1 MNSKQAATLAPEETL
16 DPADWN
22 ELRQLGHQMINDMM
36 DYLQNVR
43 ERPAWSAPPADLAV
57 LLREP
62 LPQQPQPAAGVYS
75 DFITQVLPFNKNNIH
90 PRFWAWVEGGGT
102 AFGMLADMLAS
113 GMNANLA
120 IGNHAP
126 VYVERQVLEWSKE
139 LFGFP
144 DTASGILTSGGSM
157 ANITALVVARN
168 QFLQSGIKQK
178 GLRTVPAQLV
188 VYGSSETHNCILKGV
203 EVIGIGSDNFRKVPV
218 DGDYRIRLDLLE
230 QMIRTDREA
239 GLLPFCLIGNAGTV
253 NTGAIDDLA
262 GLAAIAGREKLWF
275 HIDGAFGAIPKLL
288 PEFDDRLKGLEVA
301 DSLSF
306 DFHKW
311 LYMNYEVGCVLI
323 RDGVAHRDA
332 FTSPVS
338 YLLSHERGLS
348 AGPDPFAN
356 YGMELS
362 RGFKALKVWM
372 LLKEHGI
379 QKYARLVRQNLDQAQ
394 YLGQLIA
401 DSPDLELV
409 AGISLNIVCYRYNP
423 GGPGEKGANGK
434 GLDKRGL
441 DEKSLNDLNREILMR
456 LHEQGIAVPSYT
468 MLGGRYAIRVAITNH
483 RSSREDFDL
492 LVSASRRLGHELTL
506 L

>member
-1 MNSKQAATLAPEETL
+1 
-16 DPADWN
+16 
-22 ELRQLGHQMINDMM
+22 
-36 DYLQNVR
+36 
-43 ERPAWSAPPADLAV
+43 
-57 LLREP
+57 
-62 LPQQPQPAAGVYS
+62 
-75 DFITQVLPFNKNNIH
+75 
-90 PRFWAWVEGGGT
+90 
-102 AFGMLADMLAS
+102 MLADMLAS

-126 VYVERQVLEWSKE
+126 VYVERQVLDWSKE
-139 LFGFP
+139 MFGFP
-144 DTASGILTSGGSM
+144 GSAGGILTSGGSM

-168 QFLQSGIKQK
+168 QFLQAGIKHK
-178 GLRTVPAQLV
+178 GLRTVPGQMM
-188 VYGSSETHNCILKGV
+188 VYGSSETHNCLFKGV

-230 QMIRTDREA
+230 QTIRADREA
-239 GLLPFCLIGNAGTV
+239 GHLPFCIIGNAGTV

-262 GLAAIAGREKLWF
+262 GLATIAGKEKLWF
-275 HIDGAFGAIPKLL
+275 HVDGAFGAIPKLL
-288 PEFDDRLKGLEVA
+288 PEFDQRLKGLEAA

-323 RDGVAHRDA
+323 RDRVAHRDA
-332 FTSPVS
+332 FASPVN

-409 AGISLNIVCYRYNP
+409 AAISLNIVCYRYNP
-423 GGPGEKGANGK
+423 GG
-434 GLDKRGL
+434 L
-441 DEKSLNDLNREILMR
+441 DEKSLNNLNREILMR

-468 MLGGRYAIRVAITNH
+468 ILGGRYAIRVAITNH

-492 LVSASRRLGHELTL
+492 LVSASRRLGHELTISL
-506 L
+506 KI

>member
-1 MNSKQAATLAPEETL
+1 MINNQAATLAPEETL
-16 DPADWN
+16 DPADWD
-22 ELRQLGHQMINDMM
+22 ELRQLGHRMVNDMM

-43 ERPAWSAPPADLAV
+43 ERPAWSAPPVDLAV
-57 LLREP
+57 RLREP
-62 LPQQPQPAAGVYS
+62 LPQEPQPAAEVYN
-75 DFITQVLPFNKNNIH
+75 DFTRLVLPFNKNNIH
-90 PRFWAWVEGGGT
+90 PRFWSWVEGGGT

-120 IGNHAP
+120 IGDHAP
-126 VYVERQVLEWSKE
+126 VYVERQVLDWSKE
-139 LFGFP
+139 MFGFP
-144 DTASGILTSGGSM
+144 DTAGGILTSGGSM

-168 QFLQSGIKQK
+168 QFLQGIKQK
-178 GLRTVPAQLV
+178 GLRTVPGQLI

-230 QMIRTDREA
+230 QMIRADREA
-239 GLLPFCLIGNAGTV
+239 GYLPFCVIGNAGTV

-262 GLAAIAGREKLWF
+262 GLAAVAGKEKLWY

-288 PEFDDRLKGLEVA
+288 PEFDQQLKALGAA

-409 AGISLNIVCYRYNP
+409 AKISLNIVCYRYNP
-423 GGPGEKGANGK
+423 GD
-434 GLDKRGL
+434 LCDQ
-441 DEKSLNDLNREILMR
+441 SLNNLNREILMR

-468 MLGGRYAIRVAITNH
+468 ILGGRYAIRVAITNH

-492 LVSASRRLGHELTL
+492 LVSASRRLGHELTPSL
-506 L
+506 IL